1 MVFKPFGILPSLG
14 LAVLTLAA
22 CAPEASWNDSDPHYR
37 APRYGYRYDYDD
49 TYYRDRYDNYRFG
62 NPYSV
67 REREEWERRQYR
79 LRQQERELAAERAR
93 LERERRELRRERR
106 QAAERQRK
114 QEQQNKPPEQN
125 DKGAPEK
132 KTGVKSKTSQE
143 P

>member
-1 MVFKPFGILPSLG
+1 MQWFSKPFGILSPLSLM
-14 LAVLTLAA
+14 VLTLTA
-22 CAPEASWNDSDPHYR
+22 CSPEASWNGSDSHYR
-37 APRYGYRYDYDD
+37 APRYGYDEG
-49 TYYRDRYDNYRFG
+49 YYRDRYDNYRFG
-62 NPYSV
+62 NPYSA
-67 REREEWERRQYR
+67 REREEWERRQYW
-79 LRQQERELAAERAR
+79 LRQQERELAAERAK